1 MTDNSW
7 DEQIVNNIDIYKIH
21 LLKDILE
28 PYGDLYRVEK
38 YVESLKIP
46 VKVWD
51 ASINL
56 EIYTREVV
64 DAEKRTQGGWKRK
77 K

>member
-21 LLKDILE
+21 LLKDFLE
-28 PYGDLYRVEK
+28 PNGDVYRVEK